1 MSKHTPPVQNPGEQG
16 EARLLQRVRHPGATV
31 EVYEDDGHRWLQNG
45 NGTLQS
51 LMDRRAPERLVLPY
65 TARMMAAL
73 LFMDA
78 PEKILML
85 GLGGAS
91 HARFLHHHYPEAR
104 ISAFEA
110 HPQIIALARRYF
122 HLPGEAQGLRVINAD
137 VGAGFDATDG
147 SADLILLD
155 VFDAQG
161 LPPWVPEEALQM
173 RCRRALGE
181 AGVLSANL
189 WVDADDEHLS
199 VLHGMQ
205 AAFEHRILALGMP
218 GYRNLV
224 VLAFKNPP
232 RLDFATLATR
242 AARLS
247 QRTDLDFAAM
257 LDALR
262 ASNASDASGFLL

>member
-1 MSKHTPPVQNPGEQG
+1 VSKRTPPVQNPGEQG
-16 EARLLQRVRHPGATV
+16 EARLLRRIRHPGASV

-51 LMDRRAPERLVLPY
+51 LMDRHAPERLVLPY

-78 PEKILML
+78 PGKILML

-91 HARFLHHHYPEAR
+91 HARFVLHHYPEAR
-104 ISAFEA
+104 ISAWEA
-110 HPQIIALARRYF
+110 HPQVIELARCYF

-137 VGAGFDATDG
+137 VRAGFDAADG

-161 LPPWVPEEALQM
+161 LPSWVPEEALHA

-189 WVDADDEHLS
+189 WVDADDEHLN

-205 AAFEHRILALGMP
+205 AAFEHRILVLGMP

-232 RLDFATLATR
+232 PLDFATLAAR
-242 AARLS
+242 AAQLGE
-247 QRTDLDFAAM
+247 RTGLDFADM

-262 ASNASDASGFLL
+262 AGNASDADGLVL